1 MTTESDIKNSGLH
14 AINALNAYQQ
24 AVNSAAIVS
33 ITDKRG
39 TITYVNELFCQIS
52 KYQENE
58 LIGNNHRIINSNY
71 HPKPFFSSLWRTIS
85 SGKVWHGE
93 VRNKAKDGSFYWVDT
108 TVSPM
113 FNNDGQ
119 ITHYLSIRSLITE
132 RKRLE
137 KERERL
143 LSELTQKY
151 NALRQFNYIV
161 SHNLRVPIANIIGLS
176 GLLKSENAIDTEL
189 IEMVHKSAES
199 MDMIINDLTKLLA
212 VRTPINESLE
222 EVSLSGMLSSVKNT
236 LATQINSTGA
246 VIKEHISP
254 NAEYVYTFKAYFQ
267 SIIYNLLSNAIKYH
281 KVDMP
286 PLIDVKARREKDTFI
301 LSIKDNG
308 VGMDLDAIGN
318 KLFGL
323 YKRFDL
329 TREGRGVGL
338 HFTKTQV
345 ETLGG
350 QITVKSKPDLGTV
363 FTITLNGLF

>member
-1 MTTESDIKNSGLH
+1 MTIESDNKNSGLH

-39 TITYVNELFCQIS
+39 IITYVNELFCQIS

-58 LIGNNHRIINSNY
+58 LVGNNHRIINSNY
-71 HPKPFFSSLWRTIS
+71 HPKSFFSSLWRTIS
-85 SGKVWHGE
+85 TGNVWHGE

-108 TVSPM
+108 TISPM
-113 FNNDGQ
+113 LNNDGH

-151 NALRQFNYIV
+151 NALMQFNYIV
-161 SHNLRVPIANIIGLS
+161 SHNLRVPIANILGLT
-176 GLLKSENAIDTEL
+176 GLLRSENTADTEL
-189 IEMVHKSAES
+189 IDMVHKSAES
-199 MDMIINDLTKLLA
+199 MDMIIKDLTSLLA

-222 EVSLSGMLSSVKNT
+222 EISLSDIISSVKNT
-236 LATQINSTGA
+236 LSTQISSSGA
-246 VIKEHISP
+246 IIREHISP
-254 NAEYVYTFKAYFQ
+254 DAENIYTFKAYFQ
-267 SIIYNLLSNAIKYH
+267 SIVYNLLSNAIKYH
-281 KVDMP
+281 KTGTS
-286 PLIDVKARREKDTFI
+286 PLINLKARREKDAFV
-301 LSIKDNG
+301 LSVKDNG

-350 QITVKSKPDLGTV
+350 QISVKSKPGLGTV
-363 FTITLNGLF
+363 FTITLKNLF